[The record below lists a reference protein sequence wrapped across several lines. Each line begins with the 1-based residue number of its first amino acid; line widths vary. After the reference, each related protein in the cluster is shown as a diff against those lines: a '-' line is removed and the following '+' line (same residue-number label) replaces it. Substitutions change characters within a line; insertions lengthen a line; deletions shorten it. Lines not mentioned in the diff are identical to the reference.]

1 MRRSRSSTLAVTLG
15 AALVMATAPM
25 ASAAADPVPSG
36 AATPQ
41 QKVPSWLKE
50 VPVDELEGEIGG
62 KLDAVPGGKLD
73 GKLDAFVPRS
83 LRPDAEV
90 TVMLQLGAKPVA
102 AAAADAAAA
111 GTPMSQ
117 ASQDAAR
124 ARIEA
129 QQAPVEQAVED
140 VGGTVLATT
149 ADAYNG
155 VKVTVKASDL
165 AKVAA
170 APGVVAVKPVVTHT
184 VDNEESVPYL
194 GVPDQVWQGM
204 KLTGRGVKVGIID
217 SGIDYTHADFGG
229 SGEVA
234 DYEGN
239 DSDVVEPGS
248 FPTAKVVGGYD
259 FVGDDYN
266 PAQPAGSPA
275 AIPQPDPDPLD
286 CGGHGTHVAGTAAG
300 TGTTPDGETFT
311 GPYDPGAYDGGFGIG
326 PGVAPEASLY
336 ALKVFGCAG
345 STNVVTEAVD
355 WAVANDLDVINLS
368 LGSSYSLKDDV
379 LADALDTAAR
389 SGIVVAV
396 SAGNNGDVPY
406 ILGSPSSAPRA
417 LSVAAVD
424 SNAGFPQA
432 AIVSGDAKV
441 TARVLNGADLSTPIT
456 GPVTVLK
463 DDPATDVDESLG
475 CEASDYEGTEGT
487 HVIVNRGVC
496 ALVSRGILGQAA
508 GAATVTIISNAP
520 QAPPR
525 VGAIPGV
532 TIPLVGVTPEV
543 GAALRTLDGATAT
556 MSDGGDEPNPDY
568 TSAASFSSAG
578 PALAGDLA
586 KPDLAAPGVSI
597 ASAGVGSGTGFQ
609 TFSGTSMAAPHVAGV
624 AALMR
629 QGRPDAS
636 ATTITQAMVNTADP
650 DRVAGYTTLREG
662 AGLVDPAAAITAP
675 VTAAGDAGAARV
687 TFGYREA
694 ARAQSVRR
702 TVTLTNTGEADAF
715 YDASVQAS
723 TADLGAKVTVS
734 PSRVLVPAGRSARVS
749 VTARITPD
757 AGVPTEDL
765 KTASGT
771 IVFTPSSPKA
781 AEQGLSTL
789 RVPYLEV
796 PRAVSELTT
805 KVNRVRGGTAS
816 FTTRNTSRVSGTAD
830 VYAWQ
835 LSDPADQALAVGAG
849 GAPDIRAVGMQVL
862 PDVQPFDD
870 EPDATGLGIAA
881 ISSTTRI
888 ATASATDQEVVI
900 DTDGN
905 GTPDYVVLAIDAG
918 ILFGLSPIG
927 RSVSVTFDVATG
939 ELVRAFFTQGATNS
953 ATVLLPFVLS
963 DVGLGDG
970 NGQDSTF
977 DYTVRTFNTVSGAP
991 DDTVDEVASFDI
1003 AAPPIETGQL
1013 FGVNARSSIDW
1024 STGYD
1029 AAQVKKTG
1037 TKGVLLAEL
1046 SDAAGES
1053 QAELLS
1059 AGS

>member
-1 MRRSRSSTLAVTLG
+1 MRRPRSSTLAVTLG
-15 AALVMATAPM
+15 AALVMATAPV
-25 ASAAADPVPSG
+25 ASAATGPAPAAAPTEE
-36 AATPQ
+36 ATPQ
-41 QKVPSWLKE
+41 QKVPSWLKQI
-50 VPVDELEGEIGG
+50 PGG
-62 KLDAVPGGKLD
+62 KLDAQPDGKLD
-73 GKLDAFVPRS
+73 GKLDRFVPRS
-83 LRPDAEV
+83 LRPDAKV

-111 GTPMSQ
+111 GKPLSR
-117 ASQDAAR
+117 AGRDAAR
-124 ARIEA
+124 AKIEA
-129 QQAPVEQAVED
+129 QQAPVERAVKKA
-140 VGGTVLATT
+140 GGTVLATT

-155 VKVTVKASDL
+155 VKVTVPTGKLDA
-165 AKVAA
+165 VAA
-170 APGVVAVKPVVTHT
+170 APEVVAVKPVVTHT
-184 VDNEESVPYL
+184 IDNEESVPYL
-194 GVPDQVWQGM
+194 GVPEQVWKGLE
-204 KLTGRGVKVGIID
+204 LTGEGVKVGVID
-217 SGIDYTHADFGG
+217 TGIDYTHADFGG
-229 SGEVA
+229 SGDPA
-234 DYEGN
+234 DYDGN
-239 DSDVVEPGS
+239 DRDVIEPGT

-259 FVGDDYN
+259 FVGDDYDASED
-266 PAQPAGSPA
+266 PGSPA
-275 AIPQPDPDPLD
+275 TIPNPDPDPLD
-286 CGGHGTHVAGTAAG
+286 CEGHGTHVAGTAAG
-300 TGTTPDGETFT
+300 QGTTPDGETFT
-311 GPYDPGAYDGGFGIG
+311 GPYGPEAYDGGFGIG

-345 STNVVTEAVD
+345 STDATTQAVD

-368 LGSSYSLKDDV
+368 LGSSYSLRDDV
-379 LADALDTAAR
+379 LADALDNAVR
-389 SGIVVAV
+389 SGIIVAV
-396 SAGNNGDVPY
+396 SAGNDGDVPY

-424 SNAGFPQA
+424 SNATFPRA
-432 AIVSGDAKV
+432 TITSGDAEV
-441 TARVLNGADLSTPIT
+441 SARNLNGADLSEPIT
-456 GPVTVLK
+456 GPVTVLQ
-463 DDPATDVDESLG
+463 DDPATDANESLG
-475 CEASDYEGTEGT
+475 CQASDYEGTEGT

-496 ALVSRGILGQAA
+496 ALVNRGTLGQEA
-508 GAATVTIISNAP
+508 GAATVTIISNQP
-520 QAPPR
+520 SEPPF
-525 VGAIPGV
+525 VGTIPGV

-543 GAALRTLDGATAT
+543 GAALRTLDGQTAT
-556 MSDGGDEPNPDY
+556 MSDGGTEANPDY
-568 TSAASFSSAG
+568 TAAASFTSAG

-597 ASAGVGSGTGFQ
+597 VSAGVGSGSGTE
-609 TFSGTSMAAPHVAGV
+609 TLSGTSMAAPHVAGV
-624 AALMR
+624 AALAR
-629 QGRPDAS
+629 QGRPDDS
-636 ATTITQAMVNTADP
+636 ATTITEALVNTADP
-650 DRVAGYTTLREG
+650 GKVDGYTSLREG
-662 AGLVDPAAAITAP
+662 AGLVDPAGAITTP

-694 ARAQSVRR
+694 TAAQSVRR
-702 TVTLTNTGEADAF
+702 TVTLTNTGSADAF
-715 YDASVQAS
+715 FDASVEAS
-723 TADLGAKVTVS
+723 TADVGAKVSIS

-749 VTARITPD
+749 VTARITPE

-789 RVPYLEV
+789 RVPYLEI

-835 LSDPADQALAVGAG
+835 LSDDADQSVAVDAG
-849 GAPDIRAVGMQVL
+849 GAPDIRAAGMQVL
-862 PDVQPFDD
+862 PGVQPFDAD
-870 EPDATGLGIAA
+870 PGATGLGIAA

-900 DTDGN
+900 DTDGD
-905 GTPDYVVLAIDAG
+905 GVPDYVVVGVDLGLLTTGSPSGQFVSATIDA
-918 ILFGLSPIG
+918 
-927 RSVSVTFDVATG
+927 ATG
-939 ELVRAFFTQGATNS
+939 DLVRLLTANGATNS

-970 NGQDSTF
+970 GGDDTTF
-977 DYTVRTFNTVSGAP
+977 DWTVQTFSALSSTPGDA
-991 DDTVDEVASFDI
+991 VDEVASFDI

-1029 AAQVKKTG
+1029 LAQVRATG

-1046 SDAAGES
+1046 NDAAGAS